1 LLQDEDIGDYVNFE
15 TVSRLI
21 YDETKHESV
30 EVPVYAI
37 LHQPVKENKKI
48 MWTQTTTNDNLDI
61 QEDTIVQ
68 SVIEKFYER
77 SQVGIKKYNTTLD
90 RNDLSLYEWISHAQE
105 EIMDFILYLEKVK
118 KIVDS
123 G

>member
-1 LLQDEDIGDYVNFE
+1 
-15 TVSRLI
+15 
-21 YDETKHESV
+21 
-30 EVPVYAI
+30 
-37 LHQPVKENKKI
+37 
-48 MWTQTTTNDNLDI
+48 MWTQTTTNDKLDI

-123 G
+123 GKEKNP

>member
-1 LLQDEDIGDYVNFE
+1 
-15 TVSRLI
+15 
-21 YDETKHESV
+21 
-30 EVPVYAI
+30 
-37 LHQPVKENKKI
+37 

>member
-1 LLQDEDIGDYVNFE
+1 
-15 TVSRLI
+15 
-21 YDETKHESV
+21 
-30 EVPVYAI
+30 
-37 LHQPVKENKKI
+37 

-68 SVIEKFYER
+68 SVIEKFYGR

-123 G
+123 GKEKNP

>member
-1 LLQDEDIGDYVNFE
+1 
-15 TVSRLI
+15 
-21 YDETKHESV
+21 
-30 EVPVYAI
+30 
-37 LHQPVKENKKI
+37 
-48 MWTQTTTNDNLDI
+48 MWKTTTTNDNLDI

-123 G
+123 GKEKNP

>member
-1 LLQDEDIGDYVNFE
+1 
-15 TVSRLI
+15 
-21 YDETKHESV
+21 
-30 EVPVYAI
+30 
-37 LHQPVKENKKI
+37 

-123 G
+123 GKKENP

>member
-1 LLQDEDIGDYVNFE
+1 
-15 TVSRLI
+15 
-21 YDETKHESV
+21 
-30 EVPVYAI
+30 
-37 LHQPVKENKKI
+37 
-48 MWTQTTTNDNLDI
+48 MWTQTTTNDNLDR

-68 SVIEKFYER
+68 SVIETFYER

-123 G
+123 GKEKNP